1 MEDLFMTLIKESKE
15 FFEKI
20 PQIKL
25 RQFQY
30 TKFKNCKSIKE
41 K

>member
-1 MEDLFMTLIKESKE
+1 MEDLFMTLIKEGKE

-20 PQIKL
+20 PQRKL

-30 TKFKNCKSIKE
+30 TKFKTCKSIKE